1 MKRTILNQ
9 LRIWKQKPDKRPL
22 IIKGARQVGKTY
34 IIREF
39 ARTAYQDMVEI
50 NFERDLELKRIFE
63 KAHKPKELLEYL
75 QLSYLDKSFDSQ
87 TLLFMDEIQACPD
100 ALTALKFMAEE
111 FPCDIICSGRLL
123 GVAIS
128 RTSSYPMRYV
138 ETWEMKPMSFMEFL
152 MAMGISEALLDQLRE
167 AVFLKIPLPEVL
179 HEKMNE
185 LFKTYLIV
193 GGMPEV
199 VKKYKE
205 TKSYIECLRIQRGIV
220 NDYLQD
226 MVKYAD
232 GASALKIRECFAS
245 IPLQLAKENQKF
257 QYSVVKKGYNARYYD
272 ASLKWL
278 ADSGLI
284 IKVNRLSHIAKPITA
299 QVELAVFKIFMA
311 DCGLFLSQLH
321 DGDIK
326 AILDDEMGIYQG
338 ALYENVVAQMLAQY
352 HKTCYYYEPSQSTEI
367 DFIVEYEGEITPIE
381 VKAGVHTASISFRN
395 YVKKYQ
401 PKQSYRFSKKN
412 IGYDEVHQ
420 IHYFPLY
427 TVEFLLEQE
436 KQILQSE

>member
-1 MKRTILNQ
+1 M
-9 LRIWKQKPDKRPL
+9 
-22 IIKGARQVGKTY
+22 
-34 IIREF
+34 
-39 ARTAYQDMVEI
+39 
-50 NFERDLELKRIFE
+50 
-63 KAHKPKELLEYL
+63 
-75 QLSYLDKSFDSQ
+75 
-87 TLLFMDEIQACPD
+87 
-100 ALTALKFMAEE
+100 
-111 FPCDIICSGRLL
+111 
-123 GVAIS
+123 
-128 RTSSYPMRYV
+128 
-138 ETWEMKPMSFMEFL
+138 
-152 MAMGISEALLDQLRE
+152 
-167 AVFLKIPLPEVL
+167 
-179 HEKMNE
+179 
-185 LFKTYLIV
+185 
-193 GGMPEV
+193 
-199 VKKYKE
+199 
-205 TKSYIECLRIQRGIV
+205 
-220 NDYLQD
+220 
-226 MVKYAD
+226 
-232 GASALKIRECFAS
+232 
-245 IPLQLAKENQKF
+245 
-257 QYSVVKKGYNARYYD
+257 
-272 ASLKWL
+272 KWL